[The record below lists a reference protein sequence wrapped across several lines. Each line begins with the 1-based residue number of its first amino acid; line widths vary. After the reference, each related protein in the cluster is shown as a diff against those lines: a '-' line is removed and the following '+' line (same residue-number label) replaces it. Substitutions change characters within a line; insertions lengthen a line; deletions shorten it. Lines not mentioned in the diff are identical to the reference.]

1 MQVRQLVDPVDTY
14 LERFVS
20 GLRLI
25 DPRCRRPN
33 CVEDTATTALLALSD
48 EPLWPYRLDLLPSSL
63 QQSMDSRFE
72 RGTRGPPQ
80 YGRRTQCSQCQS
92 DDRELATSQQG
103 LQFVQQNR
111 VVTHFSTEQNEAWI
125 ENEGQV
131 QDHVRQ
137 NGCALFQNP
146 FCFPIARSRQV
157 PNVRGVTYS

>member
-1 MQVRQLVDPVDTY
+1 MM
-14 LERFVS
+14 E
-20 GLRLI
+20 LRTMMPAPAMKPII
-25 DPRCRRPN
+25 DGAGARS

-48 EPLWPYRLDLLPSSL
+48 EPEALWPYRLDLLPSSL
-63 QQSMDSRFE
+63 QQPMDSRFE
-72 RGTRGPPQ
+72 RGTRGSPQ

-92 DDRELATSQQG
+92 DDRELATSKQG

-146 FCFPIARSRQV
+146 LCFPIARSRQV